1 MVRSF
6 RWLRDELL
14 SAVQSEGGAWQ
25 GEGTGGHQTDP
36 AGGDYPGGEAAPSVG
51 WKTSGDL

>member
-14 SAVQSEGGAWQ
+14 SAIQSEGGAWQ
-25 GEGTGGHQTDP
+25 GEGTGRHQTDP
-36 AGGDYPGGEAAPSVG
+36 AGVDYPGGEAAPSVG